1 MQAGQTLRP
10 SPNLKICSAEENAEI
25 TAHFGG
31 KLRLDDDASENKTE
45 EPPDEKRSS
54 QDCLRQEEKPE
65 HEAEGEEKVAVV
77 EEDDDYEFS
86 FVCSNT
92 DSSPI
97 SADDIFSEGQI
108 KPLFPLFNQDLL
120 FANRQVGDSNSKDT
134 SAASLRP
141 PLRKLFIEERDP
153 AVTSS
158 SSKIDNLDE
167 LPAGTYCVWSGK
179 AVEASPEVCQ
189 KSNSTGF
196 SKRWRFRDFVRRC
209 NSDGKDAFVFLVDPS
224 KECTKQHEVHEKVEK
239 TEASKVKK
247 NSAEVKAATNKAKSK
262 TTSAHEVHY
271 VRNRASKEVDRRKS
285 YLPYRKDLV
294 GFGFFTN
301 VNGLSR
307 NVHPF

>member
-1 MQAGQTLRP
+1 MQALRP
-10 SPNLKICSAEENAEI
+10 SPNLKICSAEEYAEI

-31 KLRLDDDASENKTE
+31 KLGLDDDASGNKIE
-45 EPPDEKRSS
+45 EPPDEKQSS
-54 QDCLRQEEKPE
+54 QDYCLRQEEKPE
-65 HEAEGEEKVAVV
+65 HEAEVEEKVAVE

-97 SADDIFSEGQI
+97 SADDIFSDGQI
-108 KPLFPLFNQDLL
+108 KPIFPLFNQDLL
-120 FANRQVGDSNSKDT
+120 FADRQVGDSNSKDT

-153 AVTSS
+153 AVTPSS
-158 SSKIDNLDE
+158 TKTDNLDE
-167 LPAGTYCVWSGK
+167 LPAGAFCVWSGK
-179 AVEASPEVCQ
+179 AVEASPEVCT

-224 KECTKQHEVHEKVEK
+224 KEGTKQHEVHEKVEK
-239 TEASKVKK
+239 TEVSKVKK
-247 NSAEVKAATNKAKSK
+247 NSGEVKAAAGKAKCK

-301 VNGLSR
+301 VNGMSR
-307 NVHPF
+307 NLHPF